1 MKLIGVTQR
10 VEIIQE
16 YSEKRDSLDQKW
28 FEFLNKCDLIPI
40 LLPNNLEA
48 ARKYD

>member
-28 FEFLNKCDLIPI
+28 FEFLINVI
-40 LLPNNLEA
+40 
-48 ARKYD
+48 